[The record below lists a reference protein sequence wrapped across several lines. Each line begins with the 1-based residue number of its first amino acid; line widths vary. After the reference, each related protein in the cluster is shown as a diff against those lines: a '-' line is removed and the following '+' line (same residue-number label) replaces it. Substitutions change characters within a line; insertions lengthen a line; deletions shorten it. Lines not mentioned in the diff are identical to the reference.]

1 MISGWGNRGEVK
13 DLEVRGHL
21 GVKGVNC
28 HGNVLGPP
36 NLVKRT
42 TDLNAEQCWGPRSCR
57 GHLGSSR
64 GQFPWECPRTTKLGK
79 KNHWPKH
86 KTMLRSKVMQGSS
99 GSSRGQFQ
107 WECPR
112 TTKLGQK
119 NHWPECTT
127 TLGSEPPCQF
137 SSLTLSPKVF
147 HWQIPSKGALLIFW
161 SLQQARL
168 VVREPTCFWKKLGG
182 RYCACP
188 MPL

>member
-1 MISGWGNRGEVK
+1 MYVCPLLLVKVSLHDCHLKSVASIQTKLGNNDHWWGNGGEVK

-64 GQFPWECPRTTKLGK
+64 GQFPWECPRTIKLGQ

-99 GSSRGQFQ
+99 GSSRGQLKCFTDKYQ
-107 WECPR
+107 VKVHSSFFDRYSRRDLWFANQLVR
-112 TTKLGQK
+112 T
-119 NHWPECTT
+119 NIHC
-127 TLGSEPPCQF
+127 
-137 SSLTLSPKVF
+137 SLSQMLSP
-147 HWQIPSKGALLIFW
+147 L
-161 SLQQARL
+161 
-168 VVREPTCFWKKLGG
+168 
-182 RYCACP
+182 
-188 MPL
+188 